1 MALISSLRSPLAVRF
16 FFLCVCGG
24 VGGGEG
30 VARPWFANFL
40 ISFSCAQD
48 LHLSRIMSNKRGS
61 YL

>member
-1 MALISSLRSPLAVRF
+1 MALISSLRIPLAVRF
-16 FFLCVCGG
+16 FFLCVWMA
-24 VGGGEG
+24 GGGG

-40 ISFSCAQD
+40 ISLSCAQD